1 MPTLGNMPVDR
12 IHQSDVLA
20 CLTPI
25 WTTKQETARRVRQ
38 RIRAVLRWAT
48 APMSAWCFGVG
59 VDGTVGRSLVK
70 R

>member
-25 WTTKQETARRVRQ
+25 WTTKQETARRS
-38 RIRAVLRWAT
+38 AKESAPCSRWAT

>member
-20 CLTPI
+20 CLTPV

-38 RIRAVLRWAT
+38 RIRAVLCWAA
-48 APMSAWCFGVG
+48 APCPLGARQ
-59 VDGTVGRSLVK
+59 TQQ
-70 R
+70 